1 MNKPDNVRHPH
12 VAARG
17 GDLPR
22 LLRSRSGNTAGNTHS
37 KKASKISEASE
48 KDERSSKTKIVST
61 KKAGR
66 NLGGGSYLPRSTS
79 KLEMPKRSRSAS
91 TSPSAWALS
100 PGRPMS
106 SPVPPPPP
114 VTRTPASSGKR
125 EGKGGAV
132 SSVFRFFRQNKVS
145 PALEGEY
152 HRYSVAYNRLLQWRF
167 ANARAAAAMAA
178 VKGVAQK
185 KLMNVWVR
193 ISIIRNLM
201 VKEKA
206 MIQTLKHQMKVYNI
220 LNSEL
225 SLLNEWGK
233 LEPKNSEAV
242 GRMVRKLSAI
252 SLCLPLVQN
261 AEADITS
268 VKYTISTATEVMDNI
283 KAMILDMHWQV
294 ERKCFL
300 LTELSVMVKQQKHY
314 FQELE
319 KEVTLVSYLAA
330 QEKSLRAHHI
340 QLHKELIE
348 V

>member
-1 MNKPDNVRHPH
+1 MNKPNNIRHPH
-12 VAARG
+12 AGVRG
-17 GDLPR
+17 RDQPH
-22 LLRSRSGNTAGNTHS
+22 LLRSRSKNTAVDTHP
-37 KKASKISEASE
+37 KKVSKISRTPE
-48 KDERSSKTKIVST
+48 KDEKSSKTKIST
-61 KKAGR
+61 KKAGDS
-66 NLGGGSYLPRSTS
+66 GGNFAAYLPRSTS
-79 KLEMPKRSRSAS
+79 KLEVPRRSRSAT

-106 SPVPPPPP
+106 SPAPPP
-114 VTRTPASSGKR
+114 VTKTPASLGKR
-125 EGKGGAV
+125 EGNKGGTMSGV
-132 SSVFRFFRQNKVS
+132 LRFFRQNKVS
-145 PALEGEY
+145 PSLEGEY
-152 HRYSVAYNRLLQWRF
+152 HRYRVAYNRLLQWRF

-185 KLMNVWVR
+185 KLMNAWVR

-201 VKEKA
+201 VEEKA
-206 MIQTLKHQMKVYNI
+206 MIQKLKHQMKVYNI

-233 LEPKNSEAV
+233 LEPKNSEAI

-261 AEADITS
+261 AEADIMS
-268 VKYTISTATEVMDNI
+268 VKDTISTATEVMDNI
-283 KAMILDMHWQV
+283 KAMILDMHWRV
-294 ERKCFL
+294 ERNCFL
-300 LTELSVMVKQQKHY
+300 LTELSVMLKQQKHL

-319 KEVTLVSYLAA
+319 KGVMLVSSLEV